1 MIVFLLPLVAIFSQ
15 CHAKI
20 NANEPLGVAI
30 TPKIWNL
37 LTTKANFIS
46 NVVTSIKFP
55 DFDGKTNSFPCSHAK
70 INANHPLA
78 VAITPKIWNLL
89 TTKANFITNAVTSI
103 KFPDFDGKDLLALT
117 RARFHIFA
125 RANLN
130 VGGDELT
137 AKGGTTPLNFASS

>member
-1 MIVFLLPLVAIFSQ
+1 MRLTMIVFLLPLVAIFSQ

-55 DFDGKTNSFPCSHAK
+55 DFDGKA
-70 INANHPLA
+70 L
-78 VAITPKIWNLL
+78 NLDKYC
-89 TTKANFITNAVTSI
+89 TAYMVN
-103 KFPDFDGKDLLALT
+103 T
-117 RARFHIFA
+117 RCI
-125 RANLN
+125 
-130 VGGDELT
+130 
-137 AKGGTTPLNFASS
+137 

>member
-55 DFDGKTNSFPCSHAK
+55 DFDGKVC
-70 INANHPLA
+70 LA
-78 VAITPKIWNLL
+78 HKQVYLKVLYVRVLCI
-89 TTKANFITNAVTSI
+89 
-103 KFPDFDGKDLLALT
+103 D
-117 RARFHIFA
+117 
-125 RANLN
+125 
-130 VGGDELT
+130 
-137 AKGGTTPLNFASS
+137 